1 MENSFS
7 ETARLFIA
15 KLTKNKTSKRKN
27 FLYQFFQD
35 TNRGYY
41 QSKKTQRY
49 KTSLTNL
56 RLLQPANS
64 ARKIS
69 SHMKTAFPLLMKS
82 FLNSPFVHRENYQ
95 WEKSSC
101 GSLTVR

>member
-1 MENSFS
+1 MLKEEAIGKFVLGNCKAIHCKINKKQNKQKKILI
-7 ETARLFIA
+7 EATINQRRL
-15 KLTKNKTSKRKN
+15 
-27 FLYQFFQD
+27 
-35 TNRGYY
+35 
-41 QSKKTQRY
+41 QRY
-49 KTSLTNL
+49 KIGLTNL